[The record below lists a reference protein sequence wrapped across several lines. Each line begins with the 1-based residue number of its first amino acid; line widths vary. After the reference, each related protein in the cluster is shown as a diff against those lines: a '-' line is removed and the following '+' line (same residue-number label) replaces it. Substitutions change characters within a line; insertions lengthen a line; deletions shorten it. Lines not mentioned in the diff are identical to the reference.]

1 MTNRPACLLCSIVLA
16 MGMVSCDNGSNPPA
30 SGGAAANVVDAPKS
44 ILGKAVKSGKDTRD
58 AISRGGDSREAA
70 VMNAKIRLDQ
80 LGEAV
85 EAMKGGRQSE
95 AVTTLIAA
103 AESRIEKARSL
114 AEKAESS
121 TAADDGKEVKMI
133 RDAVKEAEDA
143 VAKAKERL

>member
-1 MTNRPACLLCSIVLA
+1 MTTRPALCLCVFALA
-16 MGMVSCDNGSNPPA
+16 PTLVSCDNGSNPPA
-30 SGGAAANVVDAPKS
+30 PGGAAANVADAPKS
-44 ILGKAVKSGKDTRD
+44 ILGKAVKSGKDTRE

-80 LGEAV
+80 LQEAV

-95 AVTTLIAA
+95 AFTTLIAA

-143 VAKAKERL
+143 VASAKEKR